1 GSTRSWT
8 CRGDGPTCGRPAR
21 PRELP
26 ERAPLPSD
34 VDGLAGVHG
43 NRRVAAGAENFGT
56 ERRDPRLEADDGRA
70 ERALHLDGFGWRL
83 RLVRRAATG
92 HSGTGGGIEGQDVLF
107 THLCSSSSNEDREGG
122 SWGAGGASE
131 SRGPVRRVFWM
142 TWAAAPTI
150 KRRPPVR
157 R

>member
-1 GSTRSWT
+1 
-8 CRGDGPTCGRPAR
+8 
-21 PRELP
+21 
-26 ERAPLPSD
+26 
-34 VDGLAGVHG
+34 
-43 NRRVAAGAENFGT
+43 
-56 ERRDPRLEADDGRA
+56 
-70 ERALHLDGFGWRL
+70 L

-157 R
+157 RRLAAAARTGLGPSAMPGRSEATPPRKRQRTASGTRLRGRACGVLG